1 MISRHCIRF
10 SDGVGGLYNACIVHG
25 NIWESCLHYRRH
37 LFYLGAK
44 LFHLLVISH
53 FFHIGLAIV
62 CSHIMSEG
70 SLRWMLLTLQLV
82 PNELLFQLLYKLL
95 LSFPIS
101 DQSPQPQTPN
111 MRVRVWSISPL
122 VAVLSRLPRLCIFLH
137 SNSVVEIPQQLT
149 VSPCPT
155 SAIFPSILV
164 CVLMAMVW
172 KETTMASLYME
183 LSKSSNSSE
192 PLACTP
198 GNSPV

>member
-1 MISRHCIRF
+1 MHASSMGIYGNPAYITVSILLF
-10 SDGVGGLYNACIVHG
+10 GGPTLPFACDIPFL
-25 NIWESCLHYRRH
+25 S
-37 LFYLGAK
+37 
-44 LFHLLVISH
+44 
-53 FFHIGLAIV
+53 FHITLSIV

-70 SLRWMLLTLQLV
+70 SLSWMLLTPQLV
-82 PNELLFQLLYKLL
+82 PNKLLLKLLYKLL
-95 LSFPIS
+95 LSFPLS

-111 MRVRVWSISPL
+111 MRARVWFISPL
-122 VAVLSRLPRLCIFLH
+122 AAVLSRLPRLCIFLH
-137 SNSVVEIPQQLT
+137 SISGMEIPQQLT
-149 VSPCPT
+149 VLPCPI

-183 LSKSSNSSE
+183 FSRSSNSSE